1 MKERRRLP
9 REPITGARGGPRS
22 LVMRRASCGTGG
34 MHSCL
39 FLTCQVILYFFRCE
53 ILVTTLPNYIISWP
67 CPTPGRGIPQLSCWP
82 LVPLSWTEL
91 CSWSQWVCFPVPALS
106 SSHWSFLEPLWL
118 NHTCLCL
125 KLFTSIVYSQAC
137 LWSPY
142 SVQAFLQLASSLVL
156 EVLHFVS
163 PPRVCLCQ
171 IPT

>member
-22 LVMRRASCGTGG
+22 LVMRRASCGTG
-34 MHSCL
+34 MHSFL
-39 FLTCQVILYFFRCE
+39 FLTCQGILYFSGAKCWWQPF
-53 ILVTTLPNYIISWP
+53 LTTLSADPPSP
-67 CPTPGRGIPQLSCWP
+67 GIPQLSCWF

-106 SSHWSFLEPLWL
+106 SNHWSFLEPLWL

-137 LWSPY
+137 PWSPY